1 MIQSPAIKLPQR
13 GRLTSSRQLSL
24 RPVLNLN
31 CCLQIAIAS
40 ALSPVVTVPAVSP
53 PVAPVPAVSPPVAPV
68 SAVSPPV
75 APVSAVSP
83 PMAPVSAVSPP
94 VAPVSAVSP
103 PVAPVSAVSPPV
115 APPVAPVSAV
125 ALPVAVVSPPVAPP
139 VAPVSAV
146 SFSMPAV
153 PHLHLLVE
161 SLDQASAIVK
171 DSHRAEMLRDLED
184 VTMAVFVIRTEV
196 HCLEELP
203 VDIGVV
209 IEGVEVLNGLSSVAS
224 ACALLL
230 GLIYVLNL
238 AYPKSLRFTFEVF
251 QKIIMELEPQKMSPK
266 LAVCMGNC
274 KMLTLNHNNSHI
286 KGLHRNREIWEESTR

>member
-13 GRLTSSRQLSL
+13 VRLTSSRQLSL
-24 RPVLNLN
+24 RPVLNLT
-31 CCLQIAIAS
+31 CCLLIAITSARALHRKC
-40 ALSPVVTVPAVSP
+40 ALSLNKRLLFLVPSVPAVSP
-53 PVAPVPAVSPPVAPV
+53 PVASVPAVSPPVAPV

-83 PMAPVSAVSPP
+83 PVAPVSAVSPP

-125 ALPVAVVSPPVAPP
+125 SPPVAPPVAPVSAVSPPVAPP

-146 SFSMPAV
+146 SPPVAPPV
-153 PHLHLLVE
+153 APV
-161 SLDQASAIVK
+161 SA
-171 DSHRAEMLRDLED
+171 DSRRAEMLRDLED
-184 VTMAVFVIRTEV
+184 VTMAVFVIHTEV
-196 HCLEELP
+196 HCLEEPP

-251 QKIIMELEPQKMSPK
+251 QKVIMELEPQKMSPK
-266 LAVCMGNC
+266 VSSLYGKLQNA
-274 KMLTLNHNNSHI
+274 
-286 KGLHRNREIWEESTR
+286 E